1 MLLWLLWL
9 FPLVVRKK
17 KPLPPLRLPLLPLP
31 LPLLLKLPSPLKLL
45 LLLLL
50 PPLKLPSPLKPL
62 LLPLLK
68 LPRSKFYFSAREEA
82 DRQVG
87 FFVFVLFHE
96 SEKTLIPS
104 RTAAPSPLPHLS
116 FIYSAPASG

>member
-17 KPLPPLRLPLLPLP
+17 KLLLPLRLPLLPPL
-31 LPLLLKLPSPLKLL
+31 LPLLLL
-45 LLLLL
+45 
-50 PPLKLPSPLKPL
+50 LKLPSPLKPL
-62 LLPLLK
+62 LLLPLPPLKPPSPLKLPLPLLK

-87 FFVFVLFHE
+87 FFVLGNPLANQTHLAPNQGAL
-96 SEKTLIPS
+96 TLHARWRQS
-104 RTAAPSPLPHLS
+104 N
-116 FIYSAPASG
+116 PAS